1 VFGALV
7 LILLMLPWLPPLR
20 RPPVAVVDL
29 ANCNGC
35 TRCANDCPY
44 NAITMMPRSDG
55 LAFEREAVV
64 NASLCVSCGICAGA
78 CPTSMP
84 FRRASELVPGIDLPS
99 FRIAALRD
107 RVHAVSDSLT
117 QGPRVMVFGC
127 DHGVEVERARDPQV
141 AAISLACIGQ
151 LPPAFIDYVLSRN
164 LADGV
169 FLTGCADG
177 FCYNRFGIAWTEAR
191 LARERDPRLRARVP
205 RERVTTQWLGRLED
219 AELRHALS
227 EFGSRLAG
235 LETPKVERRSP
246 APAAASLH
254 ELSHG

>member
-1 VFGALV
+1 
-7 LILLMLPWLPPLR
+7 LPWLPPLR
-20 RPPVAVVDL
+20 RAPVAVVDL

-44 NAITMMPRSDG
+44 NAIIMMPRTDG
-55 LAFEREAVV
+55 RAFEREAVV
-64 NASLCVSCGICAGA
+64 NPSLCVSCGICAGA

-99 FRIAALRD
+99 LRIAALRD
-107 RVHAVSDSLT
+107 RVHAVTGSLS
-117 QGPRVMVFGC
+117 QGPRIMVFGC

-151 LPPAFIDYVLSRN
+151 LPPAFIDYVLSRD

-191 LARERDPRLRARVP
+191 LAGERDPRLRARVP
-205 RERVTTQWLGRLED
+205 RERLMTLWLGRRRD
-219 AELRHALS
+219 AELKRALE
-227 EFGSRLAG
+227 EFACRLAG

-246 APAAASLH
+246 APVAAELH